1 MRLDV
6 GELAAEQLL
15 RPFDRQR
22 LDRVGRS
29 AALVVAAARV
39 AFGIFVGENRALC
52 FEHRLRNDILRRDQ
66 LDLRLL
72 AAELV
77 VDRVLDGR
85 VDLTEP
91 AGEEAVRNPV
101 ALFLLEVGGAGH
113 QSLSCSSW
121 ESWSTRRWWR
131 PPAKS
136 VSRKAKTQALAMS
149 APTKRP
155 PSASTLASLCS
166 RASCAESGSSTRAQR
181 HFSSRLTAI

>member
-29 AALVVAAARV
+29 AALIVAAARI
-39 AFGIFVGENRALC
+39 ALGIFVGEHGALRL
-52 FEHRLRNDILRRDQ
+52 EHGLRNDILRRDQ

-77 VDRVLDGR
+77 VDGVLDGG
-85 VDLTEP
+85 VDLAEP
-91 AGEEAVRNPV
+91 AGEEAVRDAV
-101 ALFLLEVGGAGH
+101 ALLLVEVGGAGH

-121 ESWSTRRWWR
+121 ESWSTRRWCR
-131 PPAKS
+131 PPAKP
-136 VSRKAKTQALAMS
+136 VSRKAKTQAL
-149 APTKRP
+149 
-155 PSASTLASLCS
+155 
-166 RASCAESGSSTRAQR
+166 
-181 HFSSRLTAI
+181 